1 MSLWFGIPFQSKRY
15 VQLPRYLGDHIY
27 GQDAWAV
34 LRIAQFSSRPSHA
47 DQLHLDLWW
56 RGLNIARDAG
66 TYLYNAAP
74 PWDNSLTTALVH
86 NTVTLDGR
94 DQFTRAG
101 RFLYLDW
108 FNAYRENRLGIGG
121 NILQSSSAH
130 YHTRTRPVI
139 RHTRTVTVFTD
150 ERWQIQ
156 DEVLVR
162 SSLFPGANPRP
173 PREGPAHR
181 PDGQNTPVV
190 RVPPPIF
197 RLHWL
202 LPDWQWEIVALPEEL
217 KAAGCDLRLCSPHGW
232 LTVRMTTDLQTA
244 ETNEQ
249 AFSTGLVR
257 AGETLYGRIPPAPF
271 EGWFSPTYG
280 VKLPALSLSMT
291 LAAPGSASFVTEFIF
306 PK

>member
-130 YHTRTRPVI
+130 YHTRRRPVI

-156 DEVLVR
+156 I
-162 SSLFPGANPRP
+162 FIIPGC
-173 PREGPAHR
+173 
-181 PDGQNTPVV
+181 QSTP
-190 RVPPPIF
+190 
-197 RLHWL
+197 
-202 LPDWQWEIVALPEEL
+202 
-217 KAAGCDLRLCSPHGW
+217 SPGG
-232 LTVRMTTDLQTA
+232 A
-244 ETNEQ
+244 C
-249 AFSTGLVR
+249 A
-257 AGETLYGRIPPAPF
+257 
-271 EGWFSPTYG
+271 
-280 VKLPALSLSMT
+280 
-291 LAAPGSASFVTEFIF
+291 
-306 PK
+306 